1 MNKRIFIALFFT
13 VFCAGLFAQNSSVL
27 AQGDWYKISTTKNG
41 IYKISYSSVVDL
53 GIDVNN
59 LAFVIHY
66 QLPEQL
72 EYYTHRSGRTARAGK
87 SGFSIALIL
96 PNEIN
101 RIQEIQKELG
111 IKFLEIT
118 V

>member
-1 MNKRIFIALFFT
+1 MSYIHRI
-13 VFCAGLFAQNSSVL
+13 
-27 AQGDWYKISTTKNG
+27 
-41 IYKISYSSVVDL
+41 
-53 GIDVNN
+53 
-59 LAFVIHY
+59 
-66 QLPEQL
+66 
-72 EYYTHRSGRTARAGK
+72 GRTARAGK